1 MYRNLLRL
9 LSACLLIVLSAAV
22 VSADPLPAPRFPAG
36 NLLKNAEFV
45 NGLNH
50 WTLTNT
56 DGVDRVK
63 CSGVGHNSD
72 CGFRFKGSSVSE
84 ATILKQVYVPAA
96 TASTEDV
103 VILADAYARSMS
115 GTSCLKFTLK
125 VLFVNLNY
133 ETLKG
138 SQTTCG
144 TGVPGSWTGP
154 IEFGETTSF
163 PEKKMKK
170 AVLIVK
176 HTGIGEWYVDSFA
189 LTMESK

>member
-1 MYRNLLRL
+1 MYRNLFRL
-9 LSACLLIVLSAAV
+9 LTACVLIMLCAAA
-22 VSADPLPAPRFPAG
+22 VSADPLPAPRFPLG

-50 WTLTNT
+50 WTLINT
-56 DGVDRVK
+56 DGIDKVK
-63 CSGVGHNSD
+63 CNGVGHNSD

-84 ATILKQVYVPAA
+84 ATILKQVYVPVT

-125 VLFVNLNY
+125 VLFVNVNY

-138 SQTTCG
+138 SHTTCG
-144 TGVPGSWTGP
+144 TNVVGSWTGP

-163 PEKKMKK
+163 PERKMKK
-170 AVLIVK
+170 AVLTVK
-176 HTGIGEWYVDSFA
+176 HTGIGEWFVDTLT